1 MIAFLN
7 KFRSAVPIANP
18 IPMIGPI
25 SGEMSIAPITTAVE
39 LTLSPKEATKIARI
53 SIHKGAPLKF
63 TPSVICAIMLSSET
77 LSGIILKHRLTNCHS
92 VCLFFVSIRFVFGA
106 KIMFICDIMVFWITI
121 FFGSSVK
128 WIDISHKLYKKKL
141 VLCIFVVI
149 KLQEH
154 GYQHNAKPLR
164 RLPTRPQNPRYED
177 NNLVLEIQTP
187 KEKLCCPVCGSHN
200 TQKWK

>member
-7 KFRSAVPIANP
+7 KFRSAIPIPKP

-25 SGEMSIAPITTAVE
+25 SGEMSMAPIMTAVE

-53 SIHKGAPLKF
+53 SIHKGAPWKF
-63 TPSVICAIMLSSET
+63 TPSVICAIMLSSEA
-77 LSGIILKHRLTNCHS
+77 LSGITLKHRLTNCHS
-92 VCLFFVSIRFVFGA
+92 VCLFFVSIRFVFGP
-106 KIMFICDIMVFWITI
+106 KIMFICDIIVFWITI

-154 GYQHNAKPLR
+154 GYQHNAKRLRHLSTRPSESALR
-164 RLPTRPQNPRYED
+164 R
-177 NNLVLEIQTP
+177 
-187 KEKLCCPVCGSHN
+187 
-200 TQKWK
+200 

>member
-141 VLCIFVVI
+141 VLCIFVVT

-154 GYQHNAKPLR
+154 EYQHNVKRFR

>member
-1 MIAFLN
+1 
-7 KFRSAVPIANP
+7 
-18 IPMIGPI
+18 
-25 SGEMSIAPITTAVE
+25 
-39 LTLSPKEATKIARI
+39 
-53 SIHKGAPLKF
+53 
-63 TPSVICAIMLSSET
+63 
-77 LSGIILKHRLTNCHS
+77 
-92 VCLFFVSIRFVFGA
+92 
-106 KIMFICDIMVFWITI
+106 MFICDIMVFWITI

-164 RLPTRPQNPRYED
+164 RLPTRPQNSRYED

-187 KEKLCCPVCGSHN
+187 RKNFVVPYVEVIILRNGNDIFDYAHRYRLENALSLKRPLMIAYYLKEDLKEIWNQCSK
-200 TQKWK
+200 QKS